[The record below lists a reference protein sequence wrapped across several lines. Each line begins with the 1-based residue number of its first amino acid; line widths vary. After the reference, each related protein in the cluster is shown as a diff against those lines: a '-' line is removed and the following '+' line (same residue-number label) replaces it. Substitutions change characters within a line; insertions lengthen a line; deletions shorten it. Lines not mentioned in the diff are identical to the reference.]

1 MSVGV
6 ATGAT
11 RTGTAS
17 ATACTAG
24 GAEPDVGHAPLLVAQ
39 LRHWARVRPDA
50 LAWAVYPTG
59 QHRPLR
65 TLTWAEWA
73 QAVDNVSAA
82 LRRDGIA
89 PGDRVAIFAGNRL
102 LWPVLDL
109 ALQQLRAV
117 GVGIYPTSTV
127 VQVGQLLEDCAP
139 ALVVADTAARCALVQ
154 EAAHRLAAPVRL
166 LADDPVPGVELLAPW
181 CAAGAEALA
190 RDPALA
196 AAVRQRAEQVAPDDL
211 AALIYTSGSTGVPKG
226 VMISHRCLAASA
238 ASVTA
243 VLGLGPDDRGLSFLP
258 FSHAAERM
266 FGQGTRLAAGIATA
280 LVEDPADLFPV
291 CAHFEPT
298 VVGGLPRIFERVYE
312 RTEVA
317 RRAGGDA
324 RGALAALLGARVR
337 LATSGGAPLPA
348 RVAEALAALGCPIV
362 GAYGQ
367 TEHLCVA
374 MNRPEAPRVDVV
386 GPPMPG
392 TTVRVADDG
401 ELLVRRSALTFSGYW
416 GRPDE
421 TAAAFT
427 ADGTWLRTGDR
438 AEVAPDGALRITGRI
453 KELIALSTGRKV
465 APLPIEGALADTPFI
480 AHAVCHGE
488 GRKHLVA
495 LLALRRPVVE
505 AWARER
511 ALSLPWATLVQHPA
525 LQAQLATAVEA
536 VNAGLPRTD
545 RVVAWTVTDA
555 EWTVDGGELT
565 PTLKVRRA
573 AVESRHAAL
582 LASLYDSNPSAA

>member
-1 MSVGV
+1 
-6 ATGAT
+6 
-11 RTGTAS
+11 
-17 ATACTAG
+17 
-24 GAEPDVGHAPLLVAQ
+24 
-39 LRHWARVRPDA
+39 
-50 LAWAVYPTG
+50 
-59 QHRPLR
+59 
-65 TLTWAEWA
+65 
-73 QAVDNVSAA
+73 
-82 LRRDGIA
+82 
-89 PGDRVAIFAGNRL
+89 
-102 LWPVLDL
+102 
-109 ALQQLRAV
+109 
-117 GVGIYPTSTV
+117 
-127 VQVGQLLEDCAP
+127 
-139 ALVVADTAARCALVQ
+139 
-154 EAAHRLAAPVRL
+154 
-166 LADDPVPGVELLAPW
+166 
-181 CAAGAEALA
+181 
-190 RDPALA
+190 
-196 AAVRQRAEQVAPDDL
+196 
-211 AALIYTSGSTGVPKG
+211 
-226 VMISHRCLAASA
+226 
-238 ASVTA
+238 
-243 VLGLGPDDRGLSFLP
+243 
-258 FSHAAERM
+258 M